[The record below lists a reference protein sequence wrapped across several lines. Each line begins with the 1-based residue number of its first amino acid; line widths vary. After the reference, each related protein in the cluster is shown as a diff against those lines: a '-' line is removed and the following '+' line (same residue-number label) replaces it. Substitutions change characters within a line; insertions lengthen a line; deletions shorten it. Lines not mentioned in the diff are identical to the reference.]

1 MLVQVV
7 FWKVFLG
14 SLSVCQKVVRIGSSY
29 SGFELFCFHVE
40 HIYHSTLIWRI
51 ISWKNYRSTIIFF
64 ELIAFRASG
73 IIWNDFLYFRDKLN
87 WKGPTKFELSYFSS
101 NFHAVF
107 LQNDYLYE
115 YTFFFFLKGVQIPK
129 FSIFGRYI

>member
-29 SGFELFCFHVE
+29 SCFSCGT
-40 HIYHSTLIWRI
+40 YLSFNFNLKNNKL
-51 ISWKNYRSTIIFF
+51 KNYRSTIIFF

-73 IIWNDFLYFRDKLN
+73 IISNDFLYFRDKLS

-115 YTFFFFLKGVQIPK
+115 YTFFLFLKGAQIPK